1 MAGIVRV
8 ALVVPLSGTLGLIGP
23 GAVNCAALAAREI
36 NEAGGILGR
45 AVELRLVDGGRPAL
59 EVAIELR
66 TLVRRGEA
74 QAVVGVHSSD
84 VRVALVS
91 ALGAA
96 VPYVYTPPYE
106 GGERAPGVYL
116 AGETPDRQVRPVL
129 RWLAERNRGSRW
141 FLLGNDYVWPR
152 RVSAAARAYLR
163 ALGAVSSGTCGGV
176 DVERCWPRSPP
187 PAPTPCCSRSSA
199 PTWSSSPRV
208 RRDCAGPGGVGGGG
222 GRAVG
227 VGGDATGELD
237 LGLMGYFASIAP
249 TPASIRRRYAPRF
262 GRGAVPGGT
271 ARV

>member
-91 ALGAA
+91 ALGAT

-116 AGETPDRQVRPVL
+116 ACTR
-129 RWLAERNRGSRW
+129 
-141 FLLGNDYVWPR
+141 
-152 RVSAAARAYLR
+152 
-163 ALGAVSSGTCGGV
+163 TC
-176 DVERCWPRSPP
+176 
-187 PAPTPCCSRSSA
+187 RSS
-199 PTWSSSPRV
+199 TS
-208 RRDCAGPGGVGGGG
+208 
-222 GRAVG
+222 
-227 VGGDATGELD
+227 TG
-237 LGLMGYFASIAP
+237 
-249 TPASIRRRYAPRF
+249 
-262 GRGAVPGGT
+262 
-271 ARV
+271 